1 MLQQFFTKFSVYL
14 KVSNVKG
21 IKCFSSISGRVS
33 FLKLKCNT
41 ALKTKLELWQALE
54 SIHCITYNNICDEAH
69 VT

>member
-54 SIHCITYNNICDEAH
+54 SIRCITYNNICDEAH